1 MSCRGSA
8 VVPEGRNSVSGRNH
22 APDYA
27 HVFNILAGTAGW
39 IRTTDLLIHSHRLM
53 QLSFVPAFVRQASLP
68 LAKHELRTSAD
79 SDLHL
84 AGYFVPTCA
93 GL

>member
-1 MSCRGSA
+1 MGPPYSVANARPGSKCTSNCNYEYIWYSWVDSNHRPPDPQSSA
-8 VVPEGRNSVSGRNH
+8 HAAKLVP
-22 APDYA
+22 
-27 HVFNILAGTAGW
+27 T
-39 IRTTDLLIHSHRLM
+39 
-53 QLSFVPAFVRQASLP
+53 FVRQASLP
-68 LAKHELRTSAD
+68 LTKHELRTSAD